1 MLSVPRIDLDE
12 ARRLVAAATARSA
25 EIGVP
30 MCIAVVDESG
40 YLVAFDRMDG
50 AKVTSVS
57 IAIDKAF
64 TAAGAR
70 NATSFY
76 GAASR
81 PDGPAWGIN
90 QTNGGHFCVIG
101 GGLPVV
107 ADGVVIGGLGLSG
120 GTAAQDEEVAAYAV
134 EQVKVGAAVS
144 R

>member
-1 MLSVPRIDLDE
+1 MLTIPRIDLDE
-12 ARRLVAAATARSA
+12 ARRLVEAATVRST

-50 AKVTSVS
+50 AKITSVS

-70 NATSFY
+70 NPTSFY
-76 GAASR
+76 GEVSQPAAPS
-81 PDGPAWGIN
+81 WGIN
-90 QTNGGHFCVIG
+90 QTNGGRFCVIA

-107 ADGVVIGGLGLSG
+107 ADGAVIGGIGLSG
-120 GTAAQDEEVAAYAV
+120 GTAKQDEEVAAYAV
-134 EQVKVGAAVS
+134 DQVKVG